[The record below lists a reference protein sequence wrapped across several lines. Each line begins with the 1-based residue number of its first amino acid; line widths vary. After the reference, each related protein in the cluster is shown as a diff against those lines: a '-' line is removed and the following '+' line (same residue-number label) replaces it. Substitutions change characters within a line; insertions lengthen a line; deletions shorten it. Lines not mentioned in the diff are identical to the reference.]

1 MLIRLEFI
9 TAVLGSRASNNATTQ
24 QSVRREPTASNVR
37 KGTAM
42 DHYRKISAEM
52 QSAETDILSRL
63 RREAAERAHDFEE
76 LTSGRSTN
84 GYTSPIDPDFYN
96 EESPS
101 ERHRKKSYLGR
112 LEEDDQYS
120 RPVSYRSGDAYK
132 SGDTYRLGDSYKSGD
147 AYRSGDAYK
156 SGDTYRSGDA
166 YKSGDGYRS
175 GDSDGR
181 SNRHVT
187 RRSISRELHDYTS
200 PSWATSSP
208 VDFSRSSRERSLGRD
223 LDPIADVERR
233 IANRRSESLSR
244 PSLASQGRSLT
255 QNELGSSGSTTGA
268 RRLSSGLRS
277 PLTITDD
284 DMLSRISNSSKLSST
299 ALDDRNRA
307 DWRRVS
313 VPERGKDFKSLSKK
327 YNR

>member
-120 RPVSYRSGDAYK
+120 RPVS
-132 SGDTYRLGDSYKSGD
+132 
-147 AYRSGDAYK
+147 
-156 SGDTYRSGDA
+156 YRSGDA

>member
-1 MLIRLEFI
+1 
-9 TAVLGSRASNNATTQ
+9 
-24 QSVRREPTASNVR
+24 VRREPTASNVR

-147 AYRSGDAYK
+147 AYRSGD
-156 SGDTYRSGDA
+156 SYRSGDA

-208 VDFSRSSRERSLGRD
+208 VDFTRSSRERSLGRD

-277 PLTITDD
+277 PITITDD

-327 YNR
+327 YNRPESGKKNYL

>member
-76 LTSGRSTN
+76 LTGGRSTN

-147 AYRSGDAYK
+147 AYRSGD
-156 SGDTYRSGDA
+156 SYRSGDA

-208 VDFSRSSRERSLGRD
+208 VDFTRSSRERSLGRD

>member
-76 LTSGRSTN
+76 LTGGRSTN

-147 AYRSGDAYK
+147 AYRSGD
-156 SGDTYRSGDA
+156 SYRSGDA

-208 VDFSRSSRERSLGRD
+208 VDFTRSSRERSLGRD
-223 LDPIADVERR
+223 LDP
-233 IANRRSESLSR
+233 
-244 PSLASQGRSLT
+244 RSLF
-255 QNELGSSGSTTGA
+255 
-268 RRLSSGLRS
+268 
-277 PLTITDD
+277 D
-284 DMLSRISNSSKLSST
+284 
-299 ALDDRNRA
+299 
-307 DWRRVS
+307 
-313 VPERGKDFKSLSKK
+313 
-327 YNR
+327 

>member
-1 MLIRLEFI
+1 MRHNPAESSI
-9 TAVLGSRASNNATTQ
+9 
-24 QSVRREPTASNVR
+24 VR

-42 DHYRKISAEM
+42 DHYRKISSEM
-52 QSAETDILSRL
+52 QMAEADIISRL
-63 RREAAERAHDFEE
+63 RREAAERAHDLEE
-76 LTSGRSTN
+76 LTN
-84 GYTSPIDPDFYN
+84 GYTSPIDPEFYN
-96 EESPS
+96 TNDTPS
-101 ERHRKKSYLGR
+101 ERIRKKSYLGR
-112 LEEDDQYS
+112 LEEDADQYAS
-120 RPVSYRSGDAYK
+120 RPLSYRS
-132 SGDTYRLGDSYKSGD
+132 
-147 AYRSGDAYK
+147 
-156 SGDTYRSGDA
+156 
-166 YKSGDGYRS
+166 S

-181 SNRHVT
+181 QKHVT
-187 RRSISRELHDYTS
+187 RRSISRELHDYNPS

-223 LDPIADVERR
+223 LDPILDVERR

-255 QNELGSSGSTTGA
+255 QNELVGSSGVSSTGT
-268 RRLSSGLRS
+268 SGLRS
-277 PLTITDD
+277 GLRSSLRSPITIQDNDD
-284 DMLSRISNSSKLSST
+284 ILSRISNSSKLSGSS

>member
-1 MLIRLEFI
+1 M
-9 TAVLGSRASNNATTQ
+9 
-24 QSVRREPTASNVR
+24 RREPTASNVR

-147 AYRSGDAYK
+147 AYRSGD
-156 SGDTYRSGDA
+156 SYRSGDA

-208 VDFSRSSRERSLGRD
+208 VDFTRSSRERSLGRD

-277 PLTITDD
+277 PITITDD

-327 YNR
+327 YNRPESGKKNYL

>member
-132 SGDTYRLGDSYKSGD
+132 SGDTYR
-147 AYRSGDAYK
+147 
-156 SGDTYRSGDA
+156 SGDA

-208 VDFSRSSRERSLGRD
+208 VDFTRSSRERSLGRD

>member
-24 QSVRREPTASNVR
+24 QSVRREPAASNVR

-132 SGDTYRLGDSYKSGD
+132 SGD
-147 AYRSGDAYK
+147 
-156 SGDTYRSGDA
+156 
-166 YKSGDGYRS
+166 GYRS

-181 SNRHVT
+181 SNRHIT

-208 VDFSRSSRERSLGRD
+208 VDFTRSSRERSLGRD

-284 DMLSRISNSSKLSST
+284 DNYRPSWT
-299 ALDDRNRA
+299 
-307 DWRRVS
+307 
-313 VPERGKDFKSLSKK
+313 
-327 YNR
+327 